1 MAFNI
6 SGNNIEITRGDT
18 GIIEFIPDNYEFSD
32 GDILFFTVKDD
43 VYSEEYLFQKEI
55 DIFIDNKAIIM
66 ISPDDTKDLDFNT
79 YFYDIQINTA
89 DGSVNTVIEKSKF
102 KVKEEIT

>member
-32 GDILFFTVKDD
+32 GDILFLLLRMMYIPKN
-43 VYSEEYLFQKEI
+43 I
-55 DIFIDNKAIIM
+55 
-66 ISPDDTKDLDFNT
+66 
-79 YFYDIQINTA
+79 YF
-89 DGSVNTVIEKSKF
+89 KK
-102 KVKEEIT
+102 K